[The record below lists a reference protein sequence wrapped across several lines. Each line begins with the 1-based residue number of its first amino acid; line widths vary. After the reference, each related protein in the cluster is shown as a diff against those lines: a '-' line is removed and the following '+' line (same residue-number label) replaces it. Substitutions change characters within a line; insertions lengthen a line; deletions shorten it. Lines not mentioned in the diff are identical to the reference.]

1 MTVDDLIK
9 LIHDGLVL
17 AGKTKV
23 PVVPPGTPIAVM
35 PCVVIAP
42 SDDTLESGN
51 KTLRYGFD
59 ITCTVPRNAQ
69 VSQYQLLTELEAIV
83 VQSLIPSQVRFDGPL
98 RFAST
103 GGEATGEPPA
113 LARVIPVSFSSDVDL
128 C

>member
-9 LIHDGLVL
+9 LIHDGLVA

-23 PVVPPGTPIAVM
+23 PVVPPGTPISVM

-42 SDDTLESGN
+42 SDDTLVDGN
-51 KTLRYGFD
+51 KTLKYGFN
-59 ITCTVPRNAQ
+59 IPPTVPRNAQ
-69 VSQYQLLTELEAIV
+69 VSQYNLLVEIEAIV
-83 VQSLIPSQVRFDGPL
+83 LQSLIHSSVRFDGPL

-113 LARVIPVSFSSDVDL
+113 LARVIPVSFTSNVDL